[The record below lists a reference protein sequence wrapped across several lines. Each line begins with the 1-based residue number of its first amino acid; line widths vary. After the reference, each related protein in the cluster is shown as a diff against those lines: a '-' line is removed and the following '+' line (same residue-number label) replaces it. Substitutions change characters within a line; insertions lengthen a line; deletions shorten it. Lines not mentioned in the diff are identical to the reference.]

1 MQTTCKVSS
10 LVFSSLKMGKNSPH
24 SMVIKKIHCL
34 LQTAVGAYWVRSR
47 HLSCGNTW
55 NNFKIIFFREKK
67 VYYNLC
73 LDVLPFPT
81 ERHLDRFTLSS
92 QASELTPHQHR
103 LQPTTPPTP
112 NKTDQFLLCHFPPLT
127 FTTPGPPCRRQIWQ
141 VTKQYWYYFTSFF
154 KS

>member
-24 SMVIKKIHCL
+24 SMVVMKIRCL
-34 LQTAVGAYWVRSR
+34 LQAAVGADWVRPR

-55 NNFKIIFFREKK
+55 RNYKMIFFWGKKK
-67 VYYNLC
+67 VCYNLC

-112 NKTDQFLLCHFPPLT
+112 TKLISSCFVSLHPSLLPSLAIPADDRY
-127 FTTPGPPCRRQIWQ
+127 G
-141 VTKQYWYYFTSFF
+141 K
-154 KS
+154 